1 MKTYIK
7 FISLIFLKSLLFVFL
22 IMTSLVFIL
31 NLLSELEF
39 FKNENVGINFTLFL
53 SLLNSP
59 SLIFEMFPFIMLIT
73 IQLFFIKISE
83 NKELEIFKYSGLKN
97 SSIIKIIS
105 VLSIITGIIVVSLFY
120 NLSSNLKNV
129 YLELKSSYTN
139 DGKYQAV
146 VTKNGL
152 WIKDKINN
160 KIIITN
166 SSSIEDQFLMNNF
179 ITIFDQDFNVIK
191 NIKSEKIDITS
202 NNWQIFDPRVYQMN
216 NYTDSAQIELITNFD
231 LNRVQT
237 LYSNL
242 SALNLFKLY
251 ELRENYKKINYSIT
265 DIDLHLLKLSF
276 YPIYLFLMALFSC
289 LIMFNIKK
297 IKSSTFKIFIGLFF
311 SVIIYYLNN
320 FSYVLGGTETISLI
334 FSISIPIVFLALVN
348 FLMLYKVNDK

>member
-39 FKNENVGINFTLFL
+39 FKNENVSINFTLFL

-216 NYTDSAQIELITNFD
+216 NYTDSSQIELMTNFD

-334 FSISIPIVFLALVN
+334 FSISIPIVFLASVN